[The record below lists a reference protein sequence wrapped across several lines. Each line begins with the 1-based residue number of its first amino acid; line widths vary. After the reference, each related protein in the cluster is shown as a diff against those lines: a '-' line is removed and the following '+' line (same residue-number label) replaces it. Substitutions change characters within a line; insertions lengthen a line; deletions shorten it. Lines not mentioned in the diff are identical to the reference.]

1 MKFLSLAAL
10 LLIPPAASAQT
21 SPPPAAAAAAA
32 PTPAAPAPAAP
43 AAPAAAAKF
52 TLDTP
57 IQDIV
62 ADAAGKAVLEKDL
75 PGLIGLPQYETF
87 KAISL
92 KQLQAYADGKLTDE
106 MLAKT
111 ATDLAAIK

>member
-1 MKFLSLAAL
+1 MKLLVLAAL
-10 LLIPPAASAQT
+10 ALMPV
-21 SPPPAAAAAAA
+21 AAAAQ
-32 PTPAAPAPAAP
+32 TAPAPAPTAP
-43 AAPAAAAKF
+43 AAKF

-87 KAISL
+87 KGLSL
-92 KQLQAYADGKLTDE
+92 KQLQGYSDGKLTDE
-106 MLAKT
+106 MLTKT
-111 ATDLAAIK
+111 AADLAAIK

>member
-1 MKFLSLAAL
+1 MNLFSLAAL
-10 LLIPPAASAQT
+10 LLIPAAASAQT
-21 SPPPAAAAAAA
+21 SPPPAAATPA
-32 PTPAAPAPAAP
+32 PTAPTP

-92 KQLQAYADGKLTDE
+92 KQLQAYSDGKLTDE

>member
-1 MKFLSLAAL
+1 MKLLVLAAL
-10 LLIPPAASAQT
+10 AVVPATAFAQT
-21 SPPPAAAAAAA
+21 SP
-32 PTPAAPAPAAP
+32 APAPT
-43 AAPAAAAKF
+43 APAAAATKF
-52 TLDTP
+52 NLDTP

-75 PGLIGLPQYETF
+75 PGLIGLPQYEMF
-87 KAISL
+87 KALSL
-92 KQLQAYADGKLTDE
+92 KQVQGYSDGKLTDE

>member
-1 MKFLSLAAL
+1 MKLFVLAAL
-10 LLIPPAASAQT
+10 ALVPVTALAQT
-21 SPPPAAAAAAA
+21 
-32 PTPAAPAPAAP
+32 APAPAP
-43 AAPAAAAKF
+43 TVPAAKF

-62 ADAAGKAVLEKDL
+62 ADPAGKAALEKNL

-87 KAISL
+87 KTLSL
-92 KQLQAYADGKLTDE
+92 KQLQPYSDGKLTDE

>member
-1 MKFLSLAAL
+1 MKLLSLAAPL
-10 LLIPPAASAQT
+10 LVPVAASAQT
-21 SPPPAAAAAAA
+21 SPPPPAAI
-32 PTPAAPAPAAP
+32 PTPAAPMAAT
-43 AAPAAAAKF
+43 PAAAAKF

-75 PGLIGLPQYETF
+75 PGLIGLPQYDTF
-87 KAISL
+87 KAIGL
-92 KQLQAYADGKLTDE
+92 KQLQAYSDGKLTDE

>member
-1 MKFLSLAAL
+1 MKLLSLAAL
-10 LLIPPAASAQT
+10 LLIPAAASAQT
-21 SPPPAAAAAAA
+21 SPPPAAAA
-32 PTPAAPAPAAP
+32 PTPAAPAP

-75 PGLIGLPQYETF
+75 PGLISLPQYEMF
-87 KAISL
+87 KAIGL
-92 KQLQAYADGKLTDE
+92 KQLQAYSDGKLTDE

-111 ATDLAAIK
+111 ATDLATIK

>member
-1 MKFLSLAAL
+1 MKLFSLAAL
-10 LLIPPAASAQT
+10 LLIPVAASAQT
-21 SPPPAAAAAAA
+21 SPPPAAATPTPAA
-32 PTPAAPAPAAP
+32 PTPAAPTPAAP
-43 AAPAAAAKF
+43 TAAAKF

-92 KQLQAYADGKLTDE
+92 KQLQAYSDGKLTDE

>member
-1 MKFLSLAAL
+1 MKLLVLAAL
-10 LLIPPAASAQT
+10 AIVPATAFAQT
-21 SPPPAAAAAAA
+21 SP
-32 PTPAAPAPAAP
+32 APAPTAP
-43 AAPAAAAKF
+43 AAPAAAAAKF
-52 TLDTP
+52 NLDTP

-75 PGLIGLPQYETF
+75 PGLIGLPQYEMF
-87 KAISL
+87 KALSL
-92 KQLQAYADGKLTDE
+92 KQLQGYSDGKLTDE

>member
-1 MKFLSLAAL
+1 MKLVSLAAL
-10 LLIPPAASAQT
+10 LVIPAAASAQT
-21 SPPPAAAAAAA
+21 SPPPAAATPMPEA
-32 PTPAAPAPAAP
+32 PTP

-62 ADAAGKAVLEKDL
+62 ADAAGKAVIEKDL
-75 PGLIGLPQYETF
+75 PGLIGLPQYEMF

-92 KQLQAYADGKLTDE
+92 KQLQAYSDGKLTDE

>member
-1 MKFLSLAAL
+1 MKLFSLAAL
-10 LLIPPAASAQT
+10 LLIPVAASAQT
-21 SPPPAAAAAAA
+21 SPPPAAA
-32 PTPAAPAPAAP
+32 TPAPAAPTP

-62 ADAAGKAVLEKDL
+62 ADAAGKAVIEKDL
-75 PGLIGLPQYETF
+75 PGLIGLPQYEMF

-92 KQLQAYADGKLTDE
+92 KQLQAYSDGKLTDE

-111 ATDLAAIK
+111 ATDLAAVK

>member
-1 MKFLSLAAL
+1 MKLISLAVL
-10 LLIPPAASAQT
+10 LLIPAAASAQT
-21 SPPPAAAAAAA
+21 SPPPAAAAPAPTPTPAA
-32 PTPAAPAPAAP
+32 PTPAAPT
-43 AAPAAAAKF
+43 AKF

-92 KQLQAYADGKLTDE
+92 KQLQAYSDGKLTDE

-111 ATDLAAIK
+111 ATDLATIK